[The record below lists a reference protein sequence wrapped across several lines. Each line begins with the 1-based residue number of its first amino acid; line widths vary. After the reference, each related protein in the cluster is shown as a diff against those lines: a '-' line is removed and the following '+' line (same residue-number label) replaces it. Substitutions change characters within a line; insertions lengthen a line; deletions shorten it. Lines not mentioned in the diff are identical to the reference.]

1 MKGDS
6 PQIWRI
12 PMKALALGGAG
23 QFGKR
28 VAQILVASDIVSEI
42 VIAGRNLDAAR
53 GAAAELGSKATA
65 VQVDLLDED
74 RLASLAEGCDIM
86 VNTAGP
92 EHKVVLPALRAA
104 IKAGVDYCDL
114 CAHGPT
120 TEKAFDLN
128 AAAKASE
135 VTAIMGIGL
144 VGLSNLRMMHA
155 ANQLD
160 QAEDIRFCV
169 FQVVSMYGESPKA
182 ILAQWRKAGHADASW
197 QFMMKLVAEKVRVYR
212 DGRWVDV
219 DPLDDAVR
227 VTLPQGGEVTAV
239 PCAWPEPITLPR
251 TLRSVRSVSTLYSMY
266 PPQLNEIY
274 CKLGR
279 RIARGELDESA
290 AAFSLFEYLADQP
303 AASIAA
309 PGGCADWIDWV
320 EAVGT
325 KEGKRVRYKG
335 WPVGGWD
342 TTKGPLA
349 TAALKILRG
358 DVRACG
364 VLSPESC
371 LDPMPFFA
379 EVARNAGV
387 ILPDGRLLE
396 ESFEVLTK

>member
-1 MKGDS
+1 
-6 PQIWRI
+6 
-12 PMKALALGGAG
+12 MKALALGGAG
-23 QFGKR
+23 QFGKY
-28 VAQILVASDIVSEI
+28 VAQRLIASDIVSEI
-42 VIAGRNLDAAR
+42 VIAGRNLEAAR
-53 GAAAELGSKATA
+53 SAAAELGSKATA
-65 VQVDLLDED
+65 VQVDLLDEK

-104 IKAGVDYCDL
+104 IKAGVNYCDL
-114 CAHGPT
+114 CAYGPT
-120 TEKAFDLN
+120 TEKALDLN

-135 VTAIMGIGL
+135 VTAILGIGL
-144 VGLSNLRMMHA
+144 AGLSNLRMMHA

-160 QAEDIRFCV
+160 QVEDLRFCI

-197 QFMMKLVAEKVRVYR
+197 QFMLKLVAGKVRLYR
-212 DGRWVDV
+212 DGHWVDV
-219 DPLDDAVR
+219 DPIEDAVR
-227 VTLPQGGEVTAV
+227 VTLPQGREVIAV
-239 PCAWPEPITLPR
+239 PTANSEPITLPR
-251 TLRSVRSVSTLYSMY
+251 TLRSVRSVSTVYSMY

-274 CKLGR
+274 CELGR

-290 AAFSLFEYLADQP
+290 AAFSVFEYLADQP
-303 AASIAA
+303 AASVAA
-309 PGGCADWIDWV
+309 PKGCEAGWIDWV

-325 KEGKRVRYKG
+325 KESKRVRYKG

-342 TTKGPLA
+342 GTAGPLA

-358 DVRACG
+358 DVRAKG

-379 EVARNAGV
+379 EVAQNAGV
-387 ILPDGRLLE
+387 ELPNGGLLE

>member
-1 MKGDS
+1 
-6 PQIWRI
+6 
-12 PMKALALGGAG
+12 MKALALGGAG

-28 VAQILVASDIVSEI
+28 VAQMLIASDIVSEI
-42 VIAGRNLDAAR
+42 VIAGRNLEAAR
-53 GAAAELGSKATA
+53 SAATELGSKASA
-65 VQVDLLDED
+65 IHVDILDEHQ
-74 RLASLAEGCDIM
+74 LASIVEGCDI
-86 VNTAGP
+86 VINTAGP

-104 IKAGVDYCDL
+104 IKAGVNYCDL

-120 TEKAFDLN
+120 TEKALDLN
-128 AAAKASE
+128 AAAKSSE
-135 VTAIMGIGL
+135 VTAIVGIGL

-155 ANQLD
+155 ASQFD
-160 QAEDIRFCV
+160 QVEDVRFCV
-169 FQVVSMYGESPKA
+169 FQVVSMYGDSPKA
-182 ILAQWRKAGHADASW
+182 ILAQWRKAGYADASW
-197 QFMMKLVAEKVRVYR
+197 QFMMNLVKGKVRLYR

-227 VTLPQGGEVTAV
+227 VTLPQGGEMVAV
-239 PCAWPEPITLPR
+239 PIAWPESITLPR
-251 TLRSVRSVSTLYSMY
+251 ALRGVRSVSTVYGMY

-303 AASIAA
+303 AASVAA

-320 EAVGT
+320 EAVGI

-342 TTKGPLA
+342 STKGPLA

-358 DVRACG
+358 DVRARG

-379 EVARNAGV
+379 EVAQNAGV
-387 ILPDGRLLE
+387 ELPDGRLLE